1 MARTTVAKKSVWEVF
16 IASILFIFIRQKY
29 TSDMVTISTANFQH
43 SDKSL
48 NIMYKAFKELERG
61 TLNKSVASLLGV
73 PKNTIFTWK
82 KKKKIIQLHEI
93 DLGAKIQ

>member
-48 NIMYKAFKELERG
+48 NVMYKAFKELERG
-61 TLNKSVASLLGV
+61 TLNKSVASHLGV
-73 PKNTIFTWK
+73 PKNTIFTL